1 MSGSGLVF
9 LRCRLVFLWCPSVSF
24 AGGEDVNERPV
35 KEDRHFVRLNKGRM
49 VVRSDGD
56 DVGWDGDGV
65 GSAETATAWSGLA
78 DESLRERELERDESL
93 RERTESAQ

>member
-9 LRCRLVFLWCPSVSF
+9 LRCRLVFLWCPSVLF
-24 AGGEDVNERPV
+24 AGGEDVNKRPV
-35 KEDRHFVRLNKGRM
+35 NEDRHFVRLNKGRM
-49 VVRSDGD
+49 VVRS
-56 DVGWDGDGV
+56 DGDGV

>member
-1 MSGSGLVF
+1 M
-9 LRCRLVFLWCPSVSF
+9 
-24 AGGEDVNERPV
+24 
-35 KEDRHFVRLNKGRM
+35 
-49 VVRSDGD
+49 VRSDGD
-56 DVGWDGDGV
+56 GVGWDGDGV

>member
-1 MSGSGLVF
+1 MSFVE
-9 LRCRLVFLWCPSVSF
+9 
-24 AGGEDVNERPV
+24 GEDVNERQV

-56 DVGWDGDGV
+56 GV
-65 GSAETATAWSGLA
+65 GSAETATTWSGLG
-78 DESLRERELERDESL
+78 DESLKERKLERDESL